1 MWSKDQRGN
10 AMKKI
15 EKILRE
21 CGVPLNAPKCVL
33 EIPEEEERKEQEK
46 NGWKNIAEDFTS
58 LLKDVNLHIQEVQ

>member
-21 CGVPLNAPKCVL
+21 MLGTFKCTKVCIRNTRRGRKKGAGKKCMKKYSWRL
-33 EIPEEEERKEQEK
+33 YKFVERC
-46 NGWKNIAEDFTS
+46 
-58 LLKDVNLHIQEVQ
+58 